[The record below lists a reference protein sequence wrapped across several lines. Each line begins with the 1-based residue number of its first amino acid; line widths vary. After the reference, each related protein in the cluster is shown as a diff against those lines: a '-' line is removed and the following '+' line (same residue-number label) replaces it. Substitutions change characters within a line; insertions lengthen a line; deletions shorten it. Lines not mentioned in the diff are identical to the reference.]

1 MDDIS
6 YKGENLTCITQDA
19 IVLPTADAGLP
30 VHAMEKEL
38 W

>member
-30 VHAMEKEL
+30 VHAMEKEF